1 MERDRDKERQRI
13 SYVPRTFW
21 TSDSLLPG
29 FLSTAN
35 VDLSWRILARAL
47 HSAPATH
54 PHKAPSSM
62 ASQEKGDQNVEI
74 HLEETSRPPIPA
86 GFNP

>member
-1 MERDRDKERQRI
+1 MAVKTPVARQRPQPRWFTRLWADRETERKRGKHREKQRETEGGMERDRDKERQRI

-35 VDLSWRILARAL
+35 VDLS
-47 HSAPATH
+47 
-54 PHKAPSSM
+54 
-62 ASQEKGDQNVEI
+62 
-74 HLEETSRPPIPA
+74 
-86 GFNP
+86 

>member
-1 MERDRDKERQRI
+1 MERVRDRHRHTHREKQRETEGGMERDRDKERQRI

-35 VDLSWRILARAL
+35 VDLS
-47 HSAPATH
+47 
-54 PHKAPSSM
+54 
-62 ASQEKGDQNVEI
+62 
-74 HLEETSRPPIPA
+74 
-86 GFNP
+86 